1 MTDQP
6 PAPLGEP
13 RERETEQNPAVTTP
27 QPDPEPAPDDE
38 DAARDAL
45 SGSDVGSDTRAGS
58 LQGGSASGSERDD
71 AQGASDR
78 HLAGLGPSLREARPK
93 GDAPA
98 GEPSK
103 GVNNTGAPREQ
114 ARAPGDDADSAT
126 G

>member
-6 PAPLGEP
+6 VEP

-27 QPDPEPAPDDE
+27 QPDPEPGDADE
-38 DAARDAL
+38 DAAREAL

-71 AQGASDR
+71 AQAASDR
-78 HLAGLGPSLREARPK
+78 HLAGLGPSLREAPPK
-93 GDAPA
+93 SDAPE
-98 GEPSK
+98 GEPSE
-103 GVNNTGAPREQ
+103 GVNNTGAPNEQ
-114 ARAPGDDADSAT
+114 AKAPGDDADSAT

>member
-6 PAPLGEP
+6 VEP

-27 QPDPEPAPDDE
+27 QPDPEPGDSDE
-38 DAARDAL
+38 DAAREAL

-58 LQGGSASGSERDD
+58 LQGGSSTGSERDD
-71 AQGASDR
+71 AQAASDR
-78 HLAGLGPSLREARPK
+78 YLAGLGPSLRETPPK
-93 GDAPA
+93 GDALE

-103 GVNNTGAPREQ
+103 GVNNTGAPQEQ
-114 ARAPGDDADSAT
+114 AKAPGDDADSAT

>member
-6 PAPLGEP
+6 IEP

-27 QPDPEPAPDDE
+27 QPDPEPGDADE
-38 DAARDAL
+38 DAAREAL

-71 AQGASDR
+71 AQAASDR
-78 HLAGLGPSLREARPK
+78 HLAGLGPSLRAAPPK
-93 GDAPA
+93 GEAPE

-103 GVNNTGAPREQ
+103 GVNNTGAPKEQ
-114 ARAPGDDADSAT
+114 AKASGDDADTPT